1 VRARDCESV
10 IGTLQP
16 PRARSGTR
24 RVGRAAPAPLTALR
38 SAVLTRQCGGFTL
51 PLVPRYASLPCLQK
65 LRTVAVP
72 PPVGR

>member
-1 VRARDCESV
+1 MRARDCESV

-24 RVGRAAPAPLTALR
+24 RVGRAARAPLTALR